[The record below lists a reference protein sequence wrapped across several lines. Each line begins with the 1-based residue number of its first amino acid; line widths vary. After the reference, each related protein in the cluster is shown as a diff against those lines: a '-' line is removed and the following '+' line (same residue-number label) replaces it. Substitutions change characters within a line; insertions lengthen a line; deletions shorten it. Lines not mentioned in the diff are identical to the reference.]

1 MLTGSV
7 RILALLIAAPLC
19 AGAEILDR
27 DRIHTEYNNGDF
39 DQVEKEL
46 EGFRSRNKS
55 YGHDDS
61 VFIAKHLAVVYAAN
75 PQTRE
80 KGRYFMFRL
89 LELLPSAK
97 IVDMFVS
104 EEIDRIFDK
113 VKEEFLA
120 KQYALGKTP
129 GATAYQTP
137 ETIQPA
143 KTPDR
148 QKPVGKKPIQEEESS
163 GAGYWMAGGLGLV
176 AVGAAVY
183 YMLPQ
188 EKAPRIRSM
197 SLKNSR
203 VGPAALVFACLA
215 PKSACSQV
223 SFVERCGR
231 SFRGTDNPLHSR
243 PHVAGMAPT
252 PISQWGN
259 VGRYE
264 ASNYAFRAKV

>member
-1 MLTGSV
+1 MSFSRRNPMLTGL
-7 RILALLIAAPLC
+7 ILIVWALLAAPLC

-27 DRIHTEYNNGDF
+27 DKIHSDYNNGEF

-46 EGFRSRNKS
+46 EGFRGRNKS
-55 YGHDDS
+55 YSHDDS

-120 KQYALGKTP
+120 KQHALGKSP
-129 GATAYQTP
+129 AKSAYQAP
-137 ETIQPA
+137 ETIPTP
-143 KTPDR
+143 KTPEK
-148 QKPVGKKPIQEEESS
+148 QKHAGESTAGKKESS
-163 GAGYWMAGGLGLV
+163 GAGYWMAGGVGLA

-183 YMLPQ
+183 FMLPQ
-188 EKAPRIRSM
+188 EKAPEDKIY
-197 SLKNSR
+197 
-203 VGPAALVFACLA
+203 V
-215 PKSACSQV
+215 
-223 SFVERCGR
+223 VE
-231 SFRGTDNPLHSR
+231 
-243 PHVAGMAPT
+243 
-252 PISQWGN
+252 
-259 VGRYE
+259 
-264 ASNYAFRAKV
+264 KK